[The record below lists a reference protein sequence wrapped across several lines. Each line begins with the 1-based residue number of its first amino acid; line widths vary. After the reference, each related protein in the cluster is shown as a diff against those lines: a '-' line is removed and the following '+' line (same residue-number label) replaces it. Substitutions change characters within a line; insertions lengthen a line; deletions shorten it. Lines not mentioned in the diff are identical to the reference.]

1 MDMSSASSAEE
12 LYICS
17 SMPGKNNTM
26 SDLRNDLDGHNINMY
41 VYIYVIHDLSIEMNA
56 NSLSII

>member
-1 MDMSSASSAEE
+1 
-12 LYICS
+12 
-17 SMPGKNNTM
+17 M